1 MGKRKDN
8 LDKILLNKTNETVK
22 FKKNDFRIYKFSAH
36 KCTELLLLVVALCLC
51 SSEENYAQISLE
63 CIAWNTSAMKFYR
76 EYGAK
81 RCLTLLKIYNRNC
94 IKLTYLM

>member
-36 KCTELLLLVVALCLC
+36 KCTELLVVA
-51 SSEENYAQISLE
+51 SSACAQVNKIMLRFH
-63 CIAWNTSAMKFYR
+63 WNALP
-76 EYGAK
+76 GIH
-81 RCLTLLKIYNRNC
+81 LL
-94 IKLTYLM
+94 